1 MGGQPTHR
9 DAPGS
14 PATIC
19 DNESRVGAKIG
30 DVVTSYHR
38 PHRTLPNNDQ
48 TIVTQQTNTLV
59 GIKAINQLT
68 KERPMAQ
75 AAIITPS
82 EGLREPSRKARN
94 PTIIADLWLATC
106 YSRALAALKIEAEAQ
121 GETDP
126 GRR

>member
-1 MGGQPTHR
+1 
-9 DAPGS
+9 
-14 PATIC
+14 
-19 DNESRVGAKIG
+19 
-30 DVVTSYHR
+30 
-38 PHRTLPNNDQ
+38 
-48 TIVTQQTNTLV
+48 
-59 GIKAINQLT
+59 
-68 KERPMAQ
+68 MAQ

-126 GRR
+126 GRRVQLKLESARLNGEPT